1 VTEDRKTDAESS
13 DLLDRAVAELRDES
27 QSVLPASLIART
39 QARVREAIA
48 PAVVVER
55 EQARALFLH
64 PMFLLAAAAVATL
77 FIGGVIAMISLSN
90 RKPNMPIV
98 KNDVVAPTPVPPLVE
113 SPTPSKDD
121 KPAPPPVNGT
131 IDGLVKFVGIA
142 PKPQPISMAA
152 NASCAAHHKGQV
164 IDESV
169 LVNADGTLRNVV
181 VWVSQGLEGRR
192 FAPPKEPAV
201 LDQQGCVYTPHVVT
215 VMTGQKLLV
224 KNSDPFL
231 HNVHAAAADSNP
243 PFNFGQP
250 TVDGGRPLTFL
261 SPDRMFVK
269 CDVHPWMSA
278 FILVL
283 DNPFFAVTG
292 SNGAF
297 KLPDLPPGQ
306 YTVSAWHEVYGEQQQ
321 RVTVSAGK
329 PMEIQFNFQA
339 TQHASAAGIHDAKA
353 PCCKPAISGV
363 SPSAS
368 VVTSAEPA
376 LPALSPAL
384 RG

>member
-1 VTEDRKTDAESS
+1 VTEDRE
-13 DLLDRAVAELRDES
+13 LLDRAVAELRDEP
-27 QSVLPASLIART
+27 QRALPASLIART
-39 QARVREAIA
+39 QSRVREAAA
-48 PAVVVER
+48 PAAVTER
-55 EQARALFLH
+55 QRTRALFLH

-77 FIGGVIAMISLSN
+77 FIGGVVAMISLSN
-90 RKPNMPIV
+90 RKPSTPIA
-98 KNDVVAPTPVPPLVE
+98 KNDVPSEISPIVE
-113 SPTPSKDD
+113 STNPTKDAD
-121 KPAPPPVNGT
+121 KPAPPPANGA
-131 IDGLVKFVGIA
+131 IDGLVKFVGVA
-142 PKPQPISMAA
+142 PKPQPLSMAA

-164 IDESV
+164 VDESI
-169 LVNADGTLRNVV
+169 LVNADGSLRNVV
-181 VWVSQGLEGRR
+181 VWVSEGLEGRS
-192 FAPPKEPAV
+192 FPAPKEPAV

-231 HNVHAAAADSNP
+231 HNVHAAASDSNP

-261 SPDRMFVK
+261 SPDRMYVK

-278 FILVL
+278 FILVF

-292 SNGAF
+292 SNGSF
-297 KLPDLPPGQ
+297 KLPELPPGQ

-339 TQHASAAGIHDAKA
+339 TQHASAADVHDAKA
-353 PCCKPAISGV
+353 PCCKPAPSGV
-363 SPSAS
+363 SHSPS
-368 VVTSAEPA
+368 VVTSAPA
-376 LPALSPAL
+376 PRQSPPPPL